1 MDGLSMSD
9 LNLILGDS
17 LIELKNMSDESVN
30 LIVADPPYNLGKDY
44 GKTKDNLD
52 KKEYIEFSKKWLNDC
67 NRILKPDGSI
77 YIFMGVR
84 FISYIYQILE
94 DQLGLDFQNWIVWH
108 YTQGLGKK
116 KGFSSRHDD
125 ILVFSKGKNPT
136 FNLDDIRIPQKYYR
150 KINNMRG
157 ANPGNVWEFSHVH
170 YCNENRQSHPTQKPE
185 GLIERIV
192 LASSNKNDLVL
203 DPFSGSGTTLRVC
216 QQLSRNCIGI
226 EINQEY
232 VDLTNERLVKDFN
245 GFDSIDPRMERVPF
259 DLRDVNIREEYL
271 LNHENWF
278 LQNHPDSITKF
289 RQEVKKQ
296 YEIFKGSQNQREL
309 FNN

>member
-1 MDGLSMSD
+1 MTE
-9 LNLILGDS
+9 LNLIFGDA
-17 LIELKNMSDESVN
+17 LVELKKLPNFSVD

-44 GKTKDNLD
+44 GKTKDNLE
-52 KKEYIEFSKKWLNDC
+52 KKEYLEFSKEWLSEC
-67 NRILKPDGSI
+67 NRLLKPNGTI
-77 YIFMGVR
+77 YIFMGIR

-94 DQLGLDFQNWIVWH
+94 DDLGLDFQNWIVWH

-125 ILVFSKGKNPT
+125 ILVFSKGNSPK
-136 FNLDDIRIPQKYYR
+136 FNLDDIRIPQKFYR

-170 YCNENRQSHPTQKPE
+170 YCNENRQDHPTQKPE

-192 LASSNKNDLVL
+192 LASSDENDLVL

-216 QQLSRNCIGI
+216 QQLNRNGIGI
-226 EINQEY
+226 EIHQEY
-232 VDLTNERLVKDFN
+232 VDLTHDRLSKEFN

-259 DLRDVNIREEYL
+259 DLRDPEIREEYL
-271 LNHENWF
+271 KNHENW
-278 LQNHPDSITKF
+278 LLKNHPESVEKF
-289 RQEVKKQ
+289 RKEVNKLYEVSKVKPKQ
-296 YEIFKGSQNQREL
+296 KEL
-309 FNN
+309 F

>member
-1 MDGLSMSD
+1 MSD

-52 KKEYIEFSKKWLNDC
+52 KKEYIEFSKKWLNEC

>member
-1 MDGLSMSD
+1 MTE
-9 LNLILGDS
+9 LNLIFGDA
-17 LIELKNMSDESVN
+17 LVELKKLPNFSVD

-44 GKTKDNLD
+44 GKTKDNLE
-52 KKEYIEFSKKWLNDC
+52 KKEYLEFSKEWLSEC
-67 NRILKPDGSI
+67 NRLLKPNGTI
-77 YIFMGVR
+77 YIFMGIR

-94 DQLGLDFQNWIVWH
+94 DDLGLDFQNWIVWH

-125 ILVFSKGKNPT
+125 ILVFSKGNSPK
-136 FNLDDIRIPQKYYR
+136 FNLDDIRIPQKFYR

-170 YCNENRQSHPTQKPE
+170 YCNENRQDHPTQKPE

-192 LASSNKNDLVL
+192 LASSDENDLVL

-216 QQLSRNCIGI
+216 QQLNRNGIGI
-226 EINQEY
+226 EIHQEY
-232 VDLTNERLVKDFN
+232 VDLTHDRLSKEFN

-259 DLRDVNIREEYL
+259 DLRDPEIREEYL
-271 LNHENWF
+271 RNHENWF
-278 LQNHPDSITKF
+278 LKNHPDSVEKF
-289 RQEVKKQ
+289 RKEVKKL
-296 YEIFKGSQNQREL
+296 YEVSKVKPKQKEL
-309 FNN
+309 F

>member
-1 MDGLSMSD
+1 MVGLKMTE
-9 LNLILGDS
+9 LNLIFGDA
-17 LIELKNMSDESVN
+17 LVELKKLPNFSVD

-44 GKTKDNLD
+44 GKTKDNLE
-52 KKEYIEFSKKWLNDC
+52 KKEYLEFSKEWLSEC
-67 NRILKPDGSI
+67 NRLLKPNGTI
-77 YIFMGVR
+77 YIFMGIR

-94 DQLGLDFQNWIVWH
+94 DDLGLDFQNWIVWH

-125 ILVFSKGKNPT
+125 ILVFSKGNSPK
-136 FNLDDIRIPQKYYR
+136 FNLDDIRIPQKFYR

-170 YCNENRQSHPTQKPE
+170 YCNENRQDHPTQKPE

-192 LASSNKNDLVL
+192 LASSDENDLVL

-216 QQLSRNCIGI
+216 QQLNRNGIGI
-226 EINQEY
+226 EIHQEY
-232 VDLTNERLVKDFN
+232 VDLTHDRLSKEFN

-259 DLRDVNIREEYL
+259 DLRDREIREEYL
-271 LNHENWF
+271 KNHENWF
-278 LQNHPDSITKF
+278 LKNHPDSVEKF
-289 RQEVKKQ
+289 RKEVKKL
-296 YEIFKGSQNQREL
+296 YEVSKVKLKQKEL
-309 FNN
+309 F

>member
-52 KKEYIEFSKKWLNDC
+52 KKEYIEFSKKWLNEC

>member
-1 MDGLSMSD
+1 MTE
-9 LNLILGDS
+9 LNLIFGDA
-17 LIELKNMSDESVN
+17 LVELKKLPNFSVD

-44 GKTKDNLD
+44 GKTKDNLE
-52 KKEYIEFSKKWLNDC
+52 KKEYLEFSKEWLSEC
-67 NRILKPDGSI
+67 NRLLKPNGTI
-77 YIFMGVR
+77 YIFMGIR

-94 DQLGLDFQNWIVWH
+94 DDLGLDFQNWIVWH

-125 ILVFSKGKNPT
+125 ILAFSKGKSPK
-136 FNLDDIRIPQKYYR
+136 FNLDDIRIPQKFYR

-170 YCNENRQSHPTQKPE
+170 YCNENRQDHPTQKPE

-192 LASSNKNDLVL
+192 LASSDHNDVVL

-216 QQLSRNCIGI
+216 QQLNRNGIGI
-226 EINQEY
+226 EIHQEY
-232 VDLTNERLVKDFN
+232 VDLTHDRLSKEFN

-259 DLRDVNIREEYL
+259 DLRDSEIREEYL
-271 LNHENWF
+271 NNHENWF
-278 LQNHPDSITKF
+278 LKNHPDSVEKF
-289 RQEVKKQ
+289 RKEVKKL
-296 YEIFKGSQNQREL
+296 YEVSKIKSKNKEL
-309 FNN
+309 I

>member
-1 MDGLSMSD
+1 MTE
-9 LNLILGDS
+9 LNLIFGDA
-17 LIELKNMSDESVN
+17 LVELKKLPNFSVD

-44 GKTKDNLD
+44 GKTKDNLE
-52 KKEYIEFSKKWLNDC
+52 KKEYLEFSKEWLSEC
-67 NRILKPDGSI
+67 NRLLKPNGTI
-77 YIFMGVR
+77 YIFMGIR

-94 DQLGLDFQNWIVWH
+94 DDLGLDFQNWIVWH

-125 ILVFSKGKNPT
+125 ILVFSKGNSPK
-136 FNLDDIRIPQKYYR
+136 FNLDDIRIPQKFYR

-170 YCNENRQSHPTQKPE
+170 YCNENRQDHPTQKPE

-192 LASSNKNDLVL
+192 LASSDENDLVL

-216 QQLSRNCIGI
+216 QQLNRNGIGI
-226 EINQEY
+226 EIHQEY
-232 VDLTNERLVKDFN
+232 VDLTHDRLSKEFN

-259 DLRDVNIREEYL
+259 DLRDREIREEYL
-271 LNHENWF
+271 KNHENWF
-278 LQNHPDSITKF
+278 LKNHPDSVEKF
-289 RQEVKKQ
+289 RKEVKKL
-296 YEIFKGSQNQREL
+296 YEVSKVKPKQKEL
-309 FNN
+309 F

>member
-1 MDGLSMSD
+1 MTE
-9 LNLILGDS
+9 LNLIFGDA
-17 LIELKNMSDESVN
+17 LVELKKLPNFSVD

-44 GKTKDNLD
+44 GKTKDNLE
-52 KKEYIEFSKKWLNDC
+52 KKEYLEFSKEWLSEC
-67 NRILKPDGSI
+67 NRLLKPNGTI
-77 YIFMGVR
+77 YIFMGIR

-94 DQLGLDFQNWIVWH
+94 DDLGLDFQNWIVWH

-125 ILVFSKGKNPT
+125 ILVFSKGNSPK
-136 FNLDDIRIPQKYYR
+136 FNLDDIRIPQKFYR

-170 YCNENRQSHPTQKPE
+170 YCNENRQDHPTQKPE

-192 LASSNKNDLVL
+192 LASSDENDLVL

-216 QQLSRNCIGI
+216 QQLNRNGIGI
-226 EINQEY
+226 EIHQEY
-232 VDLTNERLVKDFN
+232 VDLTHDRLSKEFN

-259 DLRDVNIREEYL
+259 DLRDPEIREEYL
-271 LNHENWF
+271 KNHENWF
-278 LQNHPDSITKF
+278 LKNHPDSVEKF
-289 RQEVKKQ
+289 RKEVKKL
-296 YEIFKGSQNQREL
+296 YEVSKVKLKQKEL
-309 FNN
+309 F

>member
-52 KKEYIEFSKKWLNDC
+52 KKEYIEFSKKWLNEC

-296 YEIFKGSQNQREL
+296 YEIFKCTGQAAQDT
-309 FNN
+309 FI

>member
-1 MDGLSMSD
+1 MTE
-9 LNLILGDS
+9 LNLIFGDA
-17 LIELKNMSDESVN
+17 LVELKKLPDSSVN

-44 GKTKDNLD
+44 GKTKDNLE
-52 KKEYIEFSKKWLNDC
+52 KAEYLEFSKEWLSEC
-67 NRILKPDGSI
+67 NRLLKPNGSI
-77 YIFMGVR
+77 YIFMGIR

-94 DQLGLDFQNWIVWH
+94 DDLSLNFQNWIVWH

-125 ILVFSKGKNPT
+125 ILVFSKGANPT
-136 FNLDDIRIPQKYYR
+136 FNLDDIRIPQKFYR

-170 YCNENRQSHPTQKPE
+170 YCNENRQDHPTQKPE

-192 LASSNKNDLVL
+192 LASSNENDVVL

-216 QQLSRNCIGI
+216 QQLQRHGIGI
-226 EINQEY
+226 EINKEY
-232 VDLTNERLVKDFN
+232 IDLTYDRLSKDFN

-259 DLRDVNIREEYL
+259 DLRDPEIRKEYL
-271 LNHENWF
+271 INHEKWF
-278 LQNHPDSITKF
+278 LKNHPDSVEKF
-289 RQEVKKQ
+289 RKEVKKL
-296 YEIFKGSQNQREL
+296 YEVSKEKSKQKEL
-309 FNN
+309 F

>member
-1 MDGLSMSD
+1 MVGLKMTE
-9 LNLILGDS
+9 LNLIFGDA
-17 LIELKNMSDESVN
+17 LVELKKLPNFSVD

-44 GKTKDNLD
+44 GKTKDNLE
-52 KKEYIEFSKKWLNDC
+52 KKEYLEFSKEWLSEC
-67 NRILKPDGSI
+67 NRLLKPNGTI
-77 YIFMGVR
+77 YIFMGIR

-94 DQLGLDFQNWIVWH
+94 DDLGLDFQNWIVWH

-125 ILVFSKGKNPT
+125 ILVFSKGNSPK
-136 FNLDDIRIPQKYYR
+136 FNLDDIRIPQKFYR

-170 YCNENRQSHPTQKPE
+170 YCNENRQDHPTQKPE

-192 LASSNKNDLVL
+192 LASSDENDLVL

-216 QQLSRNCIGI
+216 QQLNRNGIGI
-226 EINQEY
+226 EIHQEY
-232 VDLTNERLVKDFN
+232 VDLTHDRLSKEFN

-259 DLRDVNIREEYL
+259 DLRDPEIREEYL
-271 LNHENWF
+271 KNHENWF
-278 LQNHPDSITKF
+278 LKNHPDSVEKF
-289 RQEVKKQ
+289 RKEVKKL
-296 YEIFKGSQNQREL
+296 YEVSKVKPKQKEL
-309 FNN
+309 F

>member
-1 MDGLSMSD
+1 MVGLKMTE
-9 LNLILGDS
+9 LNLIFGDA
-17 LIELKNMSDESVN
+17 LVELKKLPNFSVD

-44 GKTKDNLD
+44 GKTKDNLE
-52 KKEYIEFSKKWLNDC
+52 KKEYLEFSKEWLSEC
-67 NRILKPDGSI
+67 NRLLKPNGTI
-77 YIFMGVR
+77 YIFMGIR

-94 DQLGLDFQNWIVWH
+94 DDLGLDFQNWIVWH

-125 ILVFSKGKNPT
+125 ILVFSKGNSPK
-136 FNLDDIRIPQKYYR
+136 FNLDNIRIPQKFYR

-170 YCNENRQSHPTQKPE
+170 YCNENRQDHPTQKPE

-192 LASSNKNDLVL
+192 LASSDENDVVL

-216 QQLSRNCIGI
+216 QQLNRSGIGI
-226 EINQEY
+226 EIHQEY
-232 VDLTNERLVKDFN
+232 VDLTHDRLSKEFN

-259 DLRDVNIREEYL
+259 DLRDPEIREEYL
-271 LNHENWF
+271 KNHENWF
-278 LQNHPDSITKF
+278 LKNHPDSVEKF
-289 RQEVKKQ
+289 RKEVKKL
-296 YEIFKGSQNQREL
+296 YEVSKVKLKQKEL
-309 FNN
+309 F

>member
-1 MDGLSMSD
+1 MTE
-9 LNLILGDS
+9 LNLIFGDA
-17 LIELKNMSDESVN
+17 LVELKKLPNFSVD

-44 GKTKDNLD
+44 GKTKDNLE
-52 KKEYIEFSKKWLNDC
+52 KKEYLEFSKEWLSEC
-67 NRILKPDGSI
+67 NRLLKPNGTI
-77 YIFMGVR
+77 YIFMGIR

-94 DQLGLDFQNWIVWH
+94 DDLGLDFQNWIVWH

-125 ILVFSKGKNPT
+125 ILVFSKGNSPK
-136 FNLDDIRIPQKYYR
+136 FNLDDIRIPQKFYR

-170 YCNENRQSHPTQKPE
+170 YCNENRQDHPTQKPE

-192 LASSNKNDLVL
+192 LASSDENDVVL

-216 QQLSRNCIGI
+216 QQLNRSGIGI
-226 EINQEY
+226 EIHQEY
-232 VDLTNERLVKDFN
+232 VDLTHDRLSKEFN

-259 DLRDVNIREEYL
+259 DLRDREIREEYL
-271 LNHENWF
+271 KNHENWF
-278 LQNHPDSITKF
+278 LKNHPDSVEKF
-289 RQEVKKQ
+289 RKEVKKL
-296 YEIFKGSQNQREL
+296 YEVSKVKLKQKEL
-309 FNN
+309 F

>member
-1 MDGLSMSD
+1 MTE
-9 LNLILGDS
+9 LNLIFGDA
-17 LIELKNMSDESVN
+17 LVELKKLPNFSVD

-44 GKTKDNLD
+44 GKTKDNLE
-52 KKEYIEFSKKWLNDC
+52 KKEYLEFSKEWLSEC
-67 NRILKPDGSI
+67 NRLLKPNGTI
-77 YIFMGVR
+77 YIFMGIR

-94 DQLGLDFQNWIVWH
+94 DDLGLDFQNWIVWH

-125 ILVFSKGKNPT
+125 ILVFSKGNSPK
-136 FNLDDIRIPQKYYR
+136 FNLDDIRIPQKFYR

-170 YCNENRQSHPTQKPE
+170 YCNENRQDHPTQKPE

-192 LASSNKNDLVL
+192 LASSDENDLVL

-216 QQLSRNCIGI
+216 QQLNRNGIGI
-226 EINQEY
+226 EIHQEY
-232 VDLTNERLVKDFN
+232 VDLTHDRLSKEFN

-259 DLRDVNIREEYL
+259 DLRDREIREEYL
-271 LNHENWF
+271 KNHENWF
-278 LQNHPDSITKF
+278 LKNHPDSVEKF
-289 RQEVKKQ
+289 RKEVKKL
-296 YEIFKGSQNQREL
+296 YEFSKVKLKQKEL
-309 FNN
+309 F